1 MSASSI
7 SGPSV
12 RAPIPRGERARERAL
27 SMLIDRY
34 SPMDPFRFII
44 YSQWANMALRPI
56 DDGQAEPR

>member
-1 MSASSI
+1 MGLLRHGDS
-7 SGPSV
+7 
-12 RAPIPRGERARERAL
+12 EKLQRARERAL